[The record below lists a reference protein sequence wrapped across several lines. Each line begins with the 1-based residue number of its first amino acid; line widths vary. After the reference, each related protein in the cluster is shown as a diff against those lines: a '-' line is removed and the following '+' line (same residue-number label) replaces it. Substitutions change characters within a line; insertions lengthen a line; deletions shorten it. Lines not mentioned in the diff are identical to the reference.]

1 MMNIDGRFSLQD
13 RGGVSDLAA
22 VALEADALHRLADH
36 LGVAHVVSH
45 QRRRLVHVVQ
55 RSHRAR
61 LRAAGAASGHF
72 RSHHKQQTQK
82 QKQEQEQEQKHNHKA

>member
-1 MMNIDGRFSLQD
+1 MRNIDGRFSLQD

-36 LGVAHVVSH
+36 LGVAHVVRH

-55 RSHRAR
+55 RSDRAR
-61 LRAAGAASGHF
+61 LRKTPRGPRQDIFKMSPQAADAEAEA
-72 RSHHKQQTQK
+72 
-82 QKQEQEQEQKHNHKA
+82 QEVVLLE

>member
-1 MMNIDGRFSLQD
+1 MTADFRFKIEA
-13 RGGVSDLAA
+13 GSDLAA

-45 QRRRLVHVVQ
+45 KRRRLVHVVQ

-61 LRAAGAASGHF
+61 LRKTAPGADVKIFSKC
-72 RSHHKQQTQK
+72 HHKQQTQK
-82 QKQEQEQEQKHNHKA
+82 QKHKK